1 MDKNLCSEE
10 TLDLSLIGL
19 ILSIHFLL
27 FMHSTHSIDHPSINS
42 SKIFHPLSLEKFAF
56 SQKLRNTSLLWKKTR
71 KFFAGFVYWNSIFS
85 HVLLLVTSTL
95 LSSKLCKLIIFASDL
110 KTKQNVSQSF
120 DFGIGGLAQS
130 GNFRI
135 FLSFRFYVKSFWR
148 H

>member
-1 MDKNLCSEE
+1 MGQKSCSEE
-10 TLDLSLIGL
+10 TLDHSLIGL

-42 SKIFHPLSLEKFAF
+42 SKIFHPLSLEKFAS
-56 SQKLRNTSLLWKKTR
+56 SQKLRNTSLWNKMR

-120 DFGIGGLAQS
+120 DFGKIVNRGSQTVWKIS
-130 GNFRI
+130 GFSVIQN
-135 FLSFRFYVKSFWR
+135 SDSK
-148 H
+148 